1 MVMFTTTT
9 IFTVNKMGDTDQL
22 VEAYLL
28 IRTEREKLARD
39 YETADNALKQDMLQ
53 LETVMLD
60 MCNTVNAD
68 SIKTKHGT
76 VMRKMNERFFC
87 QDWDNF
93 YRFVL
98 DNEAVQLLERRI
110 HQGNFKEF
118 LKDHESD
125 GLPPGVNVMREYGVS
140 VRKASK

>member
-1 MVMFTTTT
+1 MS
-9 IFTVNKMGDTDQL
+9 NMGNTDEL
-22 VEAYLL
+22 VETYLQ
-28 IRTEREKLARD
+28 IRTAREKLLRD
-39 YETADNALKQDMLQ
+39 YEAADLALKEDMLK
-53 LETVMLD
+53 LEAVMLE
-60 MCNTVNAD
+60 MCNAVNAD

-76 VMRKMNERFFC
+76 VMRKLNERFFC

-93 YRFVL
+93 YKFVL

-118 LKDHESD
+118 LKDHEGD
-125 GLPPGVNVMREYGVS
+125 GLPPGVNVMREFGIS

>member
-1 MVMFTTTT
+1 MSDASSSV
-9 IFTVNKMGDTDQL
+9 GDTDQL

-28 IRTEREKLARD
+28 IRSERDKLRNE
-39 YETADNALKQDMLQ
+39 YELADAKLKEDMAK
-53 LETVMLD
+53 LEMVMLD
-60 MCNTVNAD
+60 MCNAVNAD
-68 SIKTKHGT
+68 SLKTRHGT
-76 VMRKMNERFFC
+76 VMRKLNERFFC

-93 YRFVL
+93 YKFVL

-110 HQGNFKEF
+110 HQSNFKEF
-118 LKDHESD
+118 LRENEND

>member
-1 MVMFTTTT
+1 M
-9 IFTVNKMGDTDQL
+9 TVGNTDEL

-28 IRTEREKLARD
+28 IRTERDRLLREYEVADAKLK
-39 YETADNALKQDMLQ
+39 EDMSK
-53 LETVMLD
+53 LEAVMLE
-60 MCNTVNAD
+60 MCNAVNAD

-76 VMRKMNERFFC
+76 VMLKLNERFFC

-93 YRFVL
+93 YKFVL
-98 DNEAVQLLERRI
+98 DAEAVQLLERRI
-110 HQGNFKEF
+110 HQSNFKQF
-118 LKDHESD
+118 LAETAMD